1 MLLTSLGTSL
11 FFYLDKY
18 ELAAID
24 AATALIQA
32 KNFYLND
39 NTRIHRLKTQVL
51 DNITDN
57 TSIAIARQVISHLL
71 LALVV
76 SISNIAVGMH

>member
-11 FFYLDKY
+11 FCYLAKY
-18 ELAAID
+18 EFAAID

-71 LALVV
+71 LTLVV
-76 SISNIAVGMH
+76 CILNITVGMH